1 MKQLSKILLALL
13 LLALPLGM
21 SAQTIDY
28 LRPPKRTVTKPVKK
42 TKNREEEK
50 KSTPPSKG
58 SPHSENEEAQK
69 RSDPSKTSK

>member
-1 MKQLSKILLALL
+1 MII
-13 LLALPLGM
+13 PYYCE
-21 SAQTIDY
+21 DY
-28 LRPPKRTVTKPVKK
+28 PEDPPEYRPVKK
-42 TKNREEEK
+42 TKNGEEEK